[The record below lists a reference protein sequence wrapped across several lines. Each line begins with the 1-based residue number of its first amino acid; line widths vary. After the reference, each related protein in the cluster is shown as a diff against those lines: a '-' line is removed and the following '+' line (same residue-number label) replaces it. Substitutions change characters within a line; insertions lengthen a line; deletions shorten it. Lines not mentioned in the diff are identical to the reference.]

1 MRKPVGLCALVVFLL
16 GAVASAQTYYYNLD
30 GGRYLHADPHCAS
43 IDEQYGDS
51 MAEISLEQAQNMGLI
66 EYCADCMGGKVA
78 PAGSTGESTA
88 VSLHFGGSGRD
99 QIDYRR

>member
-16 GAVASAQTYYYNLD
+16 GAVASAQTYYYNPD

-43 IDEQYGDS
+43 IDEQYWDS

-66 EYCADCMGGKVA
+66 EYCADCMGEKSPQRA
-78 PAGSTGESTA
+78 
-88 VSLHFGGSGRD
+88 
-99 QIDYRR
+99 